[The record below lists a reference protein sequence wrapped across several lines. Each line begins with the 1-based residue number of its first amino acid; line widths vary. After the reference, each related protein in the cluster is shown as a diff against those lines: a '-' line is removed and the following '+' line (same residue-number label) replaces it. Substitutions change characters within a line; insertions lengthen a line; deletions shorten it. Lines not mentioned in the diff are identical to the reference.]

1 MKLAVCGC
9 SWSSVDQEHK
19 GIEFGSL
26 ISSHLNAEYINLA
39 KPGCSNF
46 GIALQVDYALK
57 HYDPDVFIINAKRN
71 HVKQRIWI
79 WMEEGKAQINR

>member
-9 SWSSVDQEHK
+9 SWSSVDSEHK

-26 ISSHLNAEYINLA
+26 ISSHLNAEYYNLA

-57 HYDPDVFIINAKRN
+57 HYDPDVFIIKYLVLY
-71 HVKQRIWI
+71 HL
-79 WMEEGKAQINR
+79 INLNKEIRFSLI